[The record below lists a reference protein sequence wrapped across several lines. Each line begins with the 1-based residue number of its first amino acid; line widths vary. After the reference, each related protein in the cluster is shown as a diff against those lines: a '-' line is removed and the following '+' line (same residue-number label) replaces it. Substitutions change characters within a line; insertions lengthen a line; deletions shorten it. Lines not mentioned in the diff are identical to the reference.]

1 MTNTIITTF
10 CSSHIICYPSSL
22 YSHTIGCTSPLL
34 EGIQPHLGLPTHAL
48 PLHTFTPSPAPGS
61 SSSTKPH
68 LLRYVNKE
76 IIKDVDLPGL
86 SVEDIEAVLSEN
98 EDWSGEQMDQFLRSA
113 IDLSDIEA
121 KVLSGG
127 YESDSGYSTYD
138 VSPIT
143 SAAPTQL
150 TFATSSQLPGLQAAH
165 GHHIEQSLFT
175 CNLSPTATMFPGG
188 PLGHAQP
195 PTSLLHD
202 AIHSPCSSD
211 VGFFSPHSGFSSH
224 ATTPSHQDALSF
236 FPSHGGPCPIF
247 APYSQPQDFNSLNMS
262 TCFPDGS
269 IPNSD
274 STIPPFSS
282 QIPDILLPD
291 ASLAPPT
298 HPPPMSMPDPTTT
311 SASVTKFP
319 KSEPIHSACKVQ
331 GPPQVTKPIAMDT
344 SSMPKQNAESAAE
357 IKIESHPNSCVFA
370 AQTQTESS
378 SVSEL
383 AGSLKKEQGVEQETQ
398 TTSSKQ
404 AVPTKSSKSSN
415 TSSQALLS
423 KLLGQNGPPAA
434 TIVSIT
440 AINNNGTKTKLDLSQ
455 LQALVGQ
462 TNTNIKG
469 GTKIVAKVA
478 TNTTQQQSD
487 SASDSEATSSSS
499 PSSKSKSST
508 PGPKSVPMKA
518 TQRKKGQWPRSMSKA
533 NLMAFREHI
542 LNKLKKGKES
552 SNGSGSSEGGQKESS
567 SNAASSVELM
577 KCETPSPSSGCGE
590 VEVTYERNRSV
601 ESRCHSEPAEMF
613 GGPTSSPST
622 APLQSSHSESYLHDS
637 TAAST
642 QQGFG
647 SNDADTKLADFFPQN
662 CNDVFNL
669 FQFNPDA
676 LLSTTI
682 DDQMLDGIDLVWTDE
697 DSCKVD
703 SEIAQFLD
711 SEINGTTSETPM
723 ELGVQYDILQDH
735 SPITNSP
742 HTSPL
747 VSPANY
753 NSRPSSPQKSM
764 TPTSSYT
771 SVSTTYHSERALITG
786 HVTSGPMGAMQM
798 GMFNFPNMLVATGG
812 ANEMSRASVESEMK
826 LHIQQNLLQ
835 AHHDPLLTGSSTLL
849 QACGPEAFEF

>member
-1 MTNTIITTF
+1 MDG
-10 CSSHIICYPSSL
+10 L
-22 YSHTIGCTSPLL
+22 
-34 EGIQPHLGLPTHAL
+34 QPHLGLPPTHTL
-48 PLHTFTPSPAPGS
+48 PLHTFTPSPTPS
-61 SSSTKPH
+61 STSSSTKPH

-150 TFATSSQLPGLQAAH
+150 TFATSSQLPGLQGPH
-165 GHHIEQSLFT
+165 GHHVEQSLFT

-188 PLGHAQP
+188 PLGHAPQP

-236 FPSHGGPCPIF
+236 FPPHGGPCPIF
-247 APYSQPQDFNSLNMS
+247 ASYSQPQDFNSLNMS

-291 ASLAPPT
+291 ASLAPPS
-298 HPPPMSMPDPTTT
+298 HPPPLSMPDLAASNTT
-311 SASVTKFP
+311 AAAAKFP
-319 KSEPIHSACKVQ
+319 KSEPVHTACKVQ
-331 GPPQVTKPIAMDT
+331 APPPQQMTKPVAMEI
-344 SSMPKQNAESAAE
+344 SSLPKQNAESAAAE

-370 AQTQTESS
+370 TQTQTKSS
-378 SVSEL
+378 SLPEHVRD
-383 AGSLKKEQGVEQETQ
+383 LKKEQGVEQETQ
-398 TTSSKQ
+398 TTSTKQ
-404 AVPTKSSKSSN
+404 QAAAPAKSSSKSSN
-415 TSSQALLS
+415 TSSSQAILS
-423 KLLGQNGPPAA
+423 KLLGQNGSTPAG
-434 TIVSIT
+434 TILSIT
-440 AINNNGTKTKLDLSQ
+440 AINNNGTTTKLDLSQ

-462 TNTNIKG
+462 QNSNTKTKG
-469 GTKIVAKVA
+469 AKSA
-478 TNTTQQQSD
+478 TTTSIR
-487 SASDSEATSSSS
+487 SGSVSDSEATSSTAA
-499 PSSKSKSST
+499 PSSKSKSGGT

-542 LNKLKKGKES
+542 LNKLKKGQEN
-552 SNGSGSSEGGQKESS
+552 SNGGSGSCEGGQKETAVSS
-567 SNAASSVELM
+567 VVELM
-577 KCETPSPSSGCGE
+577 KCETPSPSSRCGE
-590 VEVTYERNRSV
+590 VEVTYERNRSA

-613 GGPTSSPST
+613 GGGATSSPST
-622 APLQSSHSESYLHDS
+622 VAALQSSHSESYLHDS
-637 TAAST
+637 TATTAQQSFGGST
-642 QQGFG
+642 
-647 SNDADTKLADFFPQN
+647 DVDTKLADFFPQN

-676 LLSTTI
+676 LLSTAI
-682 DDQMLDGIDLVWTDE
+682 DDQMLDGFDLVWSDE

-711 SEINGTTSETPM
+711 SEIHGAPSGSPM
-723 ELGVQYDILQDH
+723 ELGVQYDVMRDH
-735 SPITNSP
+735 SPITNSSP

-747 VSPANY
+747 VSPTNY
-753 NSRPSSPQKSM
+753 NSQPSSPQKSV
-764 TPTSSYT
+764 TPSCSYA
-771 SVSTTYHSERALITG
+771 SVSPTDTARSYHSERALVTG

-798 GMFNFPNMLVATGG
+798 GMFNFPDMLVATTD
-812 ANEMSRASVESEMK
+812 ANEMGGASIENEMK